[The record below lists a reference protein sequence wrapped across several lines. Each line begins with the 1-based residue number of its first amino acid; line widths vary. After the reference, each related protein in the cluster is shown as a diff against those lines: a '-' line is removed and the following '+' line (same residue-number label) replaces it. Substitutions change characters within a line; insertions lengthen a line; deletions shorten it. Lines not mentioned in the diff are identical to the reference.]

1 MYVNKWKLLFAVS
14 VSYCCCC
21 SLLVFNIISTA
32 FIYFFFCHEHKH
44 TNQHTHTLSLIFYSS
59 INKNEALHVPAW
71 HCFALHFHLVCF
83 DVHFMKSKSKRG
95 GRSRRKIELTEIYGL
110 DHRININFEGFLI
123 SILDEFSYR
132 RIQIY

>member
-1 MYVNKWKLLFAVS
+1 MCLHDTVLH
-14 VSYCCCC
+14 C
-21 SLLVFNIISTA
+21 I
-32 FIYFFFCHEHKH
+32 FI
-44 TNQHTHTLSLIFYSS
+44 
-59 INKNEALHVPAW
+59 W
-71 HCFALHFHLVCF
+71 FALMCI
-83 DVHFMKSKSKRG
+83 SRNQNQKRG